1 LHLLILD
8 AGDGYSYTGA
18 EASNEGQA
26 MRSGI
31 GGDAVPRP
39 MRRDTLQLASVA
51 AARRDN
57 LPAEISSFIGRE
69 AAIAQVAELLS
80 AHRLVTLSGPPGVGK
95 TRLALRIASDLGPD
109 FPDGIWLVEL
119 AALAEAGLVPA
130 AVASA
135 LGLRE
140 DGQRTALELIG
151 DHLRSARVL
160 LMLDNCE
167 HLTDA
172 CATLVDTLL
181 RACPRLRV
189 LATSREPLG
198 LTGEVCWSVQSLT
211 MPDVPHEPS
220 STQPEL
226 PDRTQGRARAQ
237 AHARAILDSES
248 GRLFVE
254 RAQAVRPSFAVSE
267 DAAAAIA
274 QICRRLDGIPLAI
287 ELAAARVAALTPRE
301 IAARLDDRFQFLGRT
316 GRAPLPR
323 QRTLRASVDWSYDL
337 LSEPERALLRRLAVF
352 RGGWTL
358 DAAEHVASGAWRVE
372 SKRQEPLSTLTLHA
386 PLDLM
391 ASLVEKSLVQAEEW
405 DGETRYSFLE
415 TLREYAADRLREA
428 GEEASLIERHRAW
441 CVDLTEQAAH
451 HLRTPDQAAWRTRL
465 ALEQD
470 NLRAALG
477 RTIERG
483 EAEPGLRIC
492 IALWH
497 FWIDR
502 GDAGEGYGWLTRL
515 LRLESA
521 SGRTVIRAAALFV
534 AAKLAFEGGDVATA
548 QALGEESLVLAREV
562 GDSHTLH
569 RVLTQLGHVARGRGA
584 LLAAR
589 RFYQEALPIRRELGE
604 PVDVAVSL
612 ACLGHIARALRE
624 YETARALYDESLA
637 LAVCQGHPAEI
648 TAAQHDLGRL
658 AHEQGND
665 HEAAAWYAEALPVAL
680 QIDHPR
686 RMAYLLEGFAVLAA
700 SGQPERAIRLAG
712 AAAALRRASGSMLP
726 PSDRAALDRQ
736 LEPARHL
743 LGDDRVEGAWQAGA
757 ALTAEEAVALA
768 LRPALTEPRCAAAP
782 PSKLSSPTPSSPD
795 RLTAREREVVTLVAR
810 GLTNRQIA
818 ETLVVSERTA
828 EWHVANTLGKLGL
841 STRAQLAVWAASSGP
856 SVSDEIAREG

>member
-1 LHLLILD
+1 VL
-8 AGDGYSYTGA
+8 
-18 EASNEGQA
+18 
-26 MRSGI
+26 R
-31 GGDAVPRP
+31 
-39 MRRDTLQLASVA
+39 LASVA
-51 AARRDN
+51 ATRRDN

-69 AAIAQVAELLS
+69 AAITQIGGLLS

-95 TRLALRIASDLGPD
+95 SRLALRVAGDLDAD

-119 AALAEAGLVPA
+119 AALSEARLVPA

-140 DGQRTALELIG
+140 DGQLAAMELIG
-151 DHLRSARVL
+151 DHLRSARAL
-160 LMLDNCE
+160 LVLDNCE
-167 HLTDA
+167 HLAEA
-172 CATLVDTLL
+172 CAALVHTVL
-181 RACPRLRV
+181 RACPELRV

-211 MPDVPHEPS
+211 IPAIPRTPGPG
-220 STQPEL
+220 QPEL
-226 PDRTQGRARAQ
+226 SDGGQDRAGSQP
-237 AHARAILDSES
+237 HARAILDSES

-254 RAQAVRPSFAVSE
+254 RAQSVRPTFALSDDSATAV
-267 DAAAAIA
+267 A

-301 IAARLDDRFQFLGRT
+301 IAARLDDRFQLLGRT

-337 LSEPERALLRRLAVF
+337 LSEPERTLLRRLAVF

-358 DAAEHVASGAWRVE
+358 DGVTGVRCWVIEEG
-372 SKRQEPLSTLTLHA
+372 EPPITQAQSPITLDVL
-386 PLDLM
+386 
-391 ASLVEKSLVQAEEW
+391 ASLVEKSLIQTEEW
-405 DGETRYSFLE
+405 DGETRYTFLE
-415 TLREYAADRLREA
+415 TIREYAADRLREA
-428 GEEASLIERHRAW
+428 GEEALLIERHRAW
-441 CVDLTEQAAH
+441 CVDLAEQAAH
-451 HLRTPDQAAWRTRL
+451 HLRTPDQATWRTRL

-515 LRLESA
+515 LALESA

-534 AAKLAFEGGDVATA
+534 AAKLAFEGGDVDAA
-548 QALGEESLVLAREV
+548 QRLGEESLALAREV
-562 GDSHTLH
+562 GDPHTLH
-569 RVLTQLGHVARGRGA
+569 RVLTQLGHIARGRGEW
-584 LLAAR
+584 LAAR
-589 RFYQEALPIRRELGE
+589 RFYEEALPIRRELGE

-624 YETARALYDESLA
+624 YQTARALYDESLA
-637 LAVCQGHPAEI
+637 LAAGQGHPAEI

-658 AHEQGND
+658 AHEQGHD
-665 HEAAAWYAEALPVAL
+665 DEAAIWYGEALPVAL
-680 QIDHPR
+680 QINHPR
-686 RMAYLLEGFAVLAA
+686 RIAYLLEGFAVLAA
-700 SGQPERAIRLAG
+700 SSQPDRALRLAG
-712 AAAALRRASGSMLP
+712 AATALRQASGSVLP
-726 PSDRAALDRQ
+726 PNDRAALDRE
-736 LEPARHL
+736 LEPARRQ
-743 LGDDRVEGAWQAGA
+743 LGERHIEAAWQAGA
-757 ALTAEEAVALA
+757 ALTAEQAVTLA
-768 LRPALTEPRCAAAP
+768 LGPALPMPGSGEVPVPEPEPALP
-782 PSKLSSPTPSSPD
+782 PNSSSDP
-795 RLTAREREVVTLVAR
+795 LTAREREVVTLVAR

-828 EWHVANTLGKLGL
+828 EWHVANTRSKLGL
-841 STRAQLAVWAASSGP
+841 STRAQLAVWAERRGLCTP
-856 SVSDEIAREG
+856 DEMAREA